1 MPDLGVGSFAVA
13 DRGVAPPPAEAPLH
27 KTSNVDLKFVSDMP
41 VLKSAEELK
50 AYNNSEEESLEKV
63 IKAIADTG
71 CNMLVCGQQV
81 VIAREGL
88 LAKMKRCVV
97 VPPNVE
103 AETADLHKH
112 LVKTLLD
119 QAHLNPLPPNDSAA
133 YSKHHHALWLHPA
146 PEVLVLAARG
156 NQYDVEYEDTLA
168 FNPGAFATT
177 FSWQVYYPETR
188 KAEVSSLSE

>member
-1 MPDLGVGSFAVA
+1 M
-13 DRGVAPPPAEAPLH
+13 
-27 KTSNVDLKFVSDMP
+27 
-41 VLKSAEELK
+41 
-50 AYNNSEEESLEKV
+50 
-63 IKAIADTG
+63 
-71 CNMLVCGQQV
+71 

-103 AETADLHKH
+103 AETSDLHKH

-119 QAHLNPLPPNDSAA
+119 QAHLNPLPPTESAA
-133 YSKHHHALWLHPA
+133 YWKHDHALWLHPA
-146 PEVLVLAARG
+146 PEVLVLADRG

-177 FSWQVYYPETR
+177 FSWQVYFPSTR